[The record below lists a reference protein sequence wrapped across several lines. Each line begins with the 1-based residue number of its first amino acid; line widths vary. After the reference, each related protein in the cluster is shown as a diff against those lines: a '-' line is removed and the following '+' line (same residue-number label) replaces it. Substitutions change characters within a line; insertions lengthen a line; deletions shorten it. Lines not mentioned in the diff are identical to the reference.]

1 MNPLRSFVLDMTI
14 IFALVASTTNSVGF
28 ADGKLIAN
36 TAIAE
41 GNCDPCVLT
50 MYNFE
55 QDFSNTCVK
64 EEAMKNPIIAEVI
77 HADSFC
83 SHTWDAFCLV
93 TYNDCYQQACG
104 PTKQG
109 LVEVVAASG
118 GPTGRHINRTQ
129 ILNECPHKHTPVP
142 SSTFAPTETFSP
154 TTTFAPSSTFAPS
167 TILAATSNKNKNKG
181 PRLSSEPARESIG
194 KSSTI
199 KLRDSAASA
208 ILPAANSSV
217 LVDSMLFVIF
227 YVLFP

>member
-1 MNPLRSFVLDMTI
+1 MSPLRSFVLDMKI
-14 IFALVASTTNSVGF
+14 IFALVASTTNLVGF
-28 ADGKLIAN
+28 VDGKALAD

-50 MYNFE
+50 MYEFE
-55 QDFSNTCVK
+55 QDLSNTCVK
-64 EEAMKNPIIAEVI
+64 EDAMNNPIIAEVI

-109 LVEVVAASG
+109 LVEVAAASG

-154 TTTFAPSSTFAPS
+154 TTTFAPSSTFAPT
-167 TILAATSNKNKNKG
+167 TISAAASNKSKNKG
-181 PRLSSEPARESIG
+181 PRLSSEPARESTG
-194 KSSTI
+194 KSSAI
-199 KLRDSAASA
+199 NLRDSAASA
-208 ILPAANSSV
+208 FSPAGNNSV
-217 LVDSMLFVIF
+217 LVHSMLFVSF
-227 YVLFP
+227 FVLFP